1 MCRFWLLRHLPED
14 CRVLRR
20 STLTGGVSSSIRP
33 PISPQTMA
41 QIPQDVNPLG
51 VRAALAD
58 IVKTNTYVTDIDE
71 FLRRR
76 LEGAW
81 TT

>member
-1 MCRFWLLRHLPED
+1 VSVLVAQALAGGLPGPQKID
-14 CRVLRR
+14 TDWRGVLID
-20 STLTGGVSSSIRP
+20 STAGIA
-33 PISPQTMA
+33 QTMA

-58 IVKTNTYVTDIDE
+58 IVKTNIYVTDIDE